1 MKDQLTY
8 EETINQ
14 MTKYLLQSNVTFK
27 KYENTNFSGTSF
39 SIFYN
44 GKRNKKAFVVLD
56 ESYHF
61 ITLVFTPELE
71 TYHLSDIDLFVKVSQ
86 AKKEYEDTK
95 VVRQQKKNF
104 KLLKLLTGE

>member
-8 EETINQ
+8 EETTNKMIE
-14 MTKYLLQSNVTFK
+14 YLLQSNVTFK
-27 KYENTNFSGTSF
+27 KYENTNFPGTSF

-71 TYHLSDIDLFVKVSQ
+71 TYHLSDVDLFVKVSK
-86 AKKEYEDTK
+86 AKKEYEDAEVIK
-95 VVRQQKKNF
+95 RQKKNF

>member
-8 EETINQ
+8 EETTNKMIE
-14 MTKYLLQSNVTFK
+14 YLLQSNITFK
-27 KYENTNFSGTSF
+27 KYENKNFAGTLF

-71 TYHLSDIDLFVKVSQ
+71 TYHLSDVDLFVKVSK
-86 AKKEYEDTK
+86 AKKEYEDAE
-95 VVRQQKKNF
+95 VVKRQKKNF